1 MSSTKIKELYEK
13 YGFLIY
19 GQCRAIL
26 KSEDD
31 AKDALQVVFMQL
43 MSKYHTISDKSKVIP
58 WIYNTAKNHC
68 FNVLRFRKKF
78 DTADIALLKSDSE
91 KIDDLFCKKEII
103 TLVLSQYNKNIRDA
117 VYLTYVEGFN
127 QEEIRK
133 ITGQSPATIR
143 RNLGRFK
150 KKLPHILKRIQSE

>member
-1 MSSTKIKELYEK
+1 MSAPAIKELYET

-19 GQCRAIL
+19 GRCLSIL

-31 AKDALQVVFMQL
+31 AKDALQVVFMKL
-43 MSKYHTISDKSKVIP
+43 VDHYDTIVDKSKVVA
-58 WIYNTAKNHC
+58 WIFNTAKNHC

-78 DTADIALLKSDSE
+78 ISSDLSLVQSKSENVDELVSNR
-91 KIDDLFCKKEII
+91 EII
-103 TLVLSQYNKNIRDA
+103 SLVLSRCNKDVRAA
-117 VYLTYVEGFN
+117 VYYTYVEGFN

-133 ITGQSPATIR
+133 LTGQSPATIR

-150 KKLPHILKRIQSE
+150 KSLPAILKRVQSE